1 MCIRDSDNSEPRAN
15 RLSMLAGLLNVSITW
30 LISAEGSGVE
40 DPEKSYE
47 MPDDLQEPLKELK
60 ALRINLLKS
69 VDRINSIENKLRAK
83 GKLNLTME
91 ELEIKRKRLKMR
103 SMRRGIKE
111 MDLILKNFADLN
123 LSSMSEL
130 ELENFE
136 NLLLENDQ
144 DLYQWS
150 TGQIDPEKEF
160 VDLIEDIKNFIS
172 NSGGLSS

>member
-1 MCIRDSDNSEPRAN
+1 
-15 RLSMLAGLLNVSITW
+15 
-30 LISAEGSGVE
+30 
-40 DPEKSYE
+40 
-47 MPDDLQEPLKELK
+47 
-60 ALRINLLKS
+60 
-69 VDRINSIENKLRAK
+69 
-83 GKLNLTME
+83 ME

-123 LSSMSEL
+123 LNLMSEL

-150 TGQIDPEKEF
+150 TGQVETKKEF
-160 VDLIEDIKNFIS
+160 VDLIQNIKNFIS
-172 NSGGLSS
+172 NSDGLSS

>member
-1 MCIRDSDNSEPRAN
+1 
-15 RLSMLAGLLNVSITW
+15 
-30 LISAEGSGVE
+30 
-40 DPEKSYE
+40 
-47 MPDDLQEPLKELK
+47 
-60 ALRINLLKS
+60 
-69 VDRINSIENKLRAK
+69 
-83 GKLNLTME
+83 ME

-123 LSSMSEL
+123 LNLMSEL

-150 TGQIDPEKEF
+150 TGQVDPKKEF
-160 VDLIEDIKNFIS
+160 VELIQDIKIFIAD
-172 NSGGLSS
+172 SGGLSS

>member
-1 MCIRDSDNSEPRAN
+1 MD
-15 RLSMLAGLLNVSITW
+15 
-30 LISAEGSGVE
+30 
-40 DPEKSYE
+40 
-47 MPDDLQEPLKELK
+47 
-60 ALRINLLKS
+60 
-69 VDRINSIENKLRAK
+69 
-83 GKLNLTME
+83 

-123 LSSMSEL
+123 LNSMSKL
-130 ELENFE
+130 ELEKFE

-150 TGQIDPEKEF
+150 TGQVDPKKEF
-160 VDLIEDIKNFIS
+160 IDLIQDIKNFIS